1 MPLLKPRTIRGQFMA
16 ALVLF
21 EIIVVS
27 IFAFVLV
34 HQQRTELNQRL
45 RRRLEN
51 QAYLVAAQGTLALA
65 NRHPE
70 SFDSV
75 VASAAK
81 AQSVSAAQI
90 TDILGRTIASTDPNL
105 MGKLVLSNREKTYL
119 RQLDQPVIFSSSSHQ
134 WEAVAPIL
142 DHGHLRYFVWIYPNQ
157 TQDKQ
162 DLRALLRI
170 TILWAAFVLA
180 GCTLIAAFLAQSI
193 THQLAMLTRATRR
206 LIHNPEDASDFPLPV
221 KSATEAAELTIA
233 FNRMVAAAQ
242 DQRAG
247 LNETLALLDSML
259 ANAPIGFA
267 FFDKKYR
274 FVRVNQF
281 LAEMNGYSFALHLGR
296 GIAGILPPTAASMLE
311 HTIETVFQSGEPVR
325 NLELSWEH
333 DGRPRSWLAHLY
345 PVRTETEA
353 TRWVGAV
360 LVDTTEQKRGEETL
374 RRTEK
379 LAATGRL
386 AASIAH
392 EINNPLE
399 AVTNLLYLIRQEN
412 LSPESAR
419 FAELAQQEVTRVSE
433 ITQQTLRFYRQSTL
447 PAVSNINELL
457 DSVLTLH
464 LGRIQ
469 TLQVELQRDYN
480 GDLPLFCFA
489 GELRQL
495 FANLIGNALD
505 AMTPDG
511 GRLVVRAHQTR
522 LFRTFAGPAATASSR
537 NSGAP
542 GAPGV
547 VGVVGAE
554 GWENGVP
561 GVRVSV
567 ADTGCGISEKARRH
581 IFEPFFT
588 TKDATG
594 TGLGLWV
601 SDQIVR
607 KHHGSVRVRSRSTG
621 PNTGTVFSI
630 FFPATGLD
638 PTQAAAESANET
650 ESVH

>member
-1 MPLLKPRTIRGQFMA
+1 MA
-16 ALVLF
+16 VLILF
-21 EIIVVS
+21 ELIVVS
-27 IFAFVLV
+27 IFAFLLV
-34 HQQRTELNQRL
+34 RQQSNELNSRL

-51 QAYLVAAQGTLALA
+51 QAYLVAEEGSLAIA
-65 NRHPE
+65 TRHPE
-70 SFDSV
+70 SFDAV

-90 TDILGRTIASTDPNL
+90 TDMQGRTLASTDSTIV
-105 MGKLVLSNREKTYL
+105 GKLVLSAREKAYL
-119 RQLDQPVIFSSSSHQ
+119 RQLDDPVIFFTASRQ
-134 WEAVAPIL
+134 WEAVAPIR
-142 DHGHLRYFVWIYPNQ
+142 DHGSVEYLVWIYPNE
-157 TQDKQ
+157 TQDKR
-162 DLRALLRI
+162 DTRSLLRI
-170 TILWAAFVLA
+170 TALWAAFVLG
-180 GCTLIAAFLAQSI
+180 GCTLIAAWLAESI
-193 THQLAMLTRATRR
+193 THQLGMLTRATRK
-206 LIHNPEDASDFPLPV
+206 LIHNPEDVSDFPLPA
-221 KSATEAAELTIA
+221 KSSNEATELTVA
-233 FNRMVAAAQ
+233 FNRMVSSMQ

-267 FFDKKYR
+267 FFDRKYR

-281 LAEMNGYSFALHLGR
+281 LADMNGYSFALHLGR
-296 GIAGILPPTAASMLE
+296 GVGGILPPTTAARLE
-311 HTIETVFQSGEPVR
+311 HSIEAVFQSGMPIR
-325 NLELSWEH
+325 NLELAWEH

-353 TRWVGAV
+353 TRWVGAI

-399 AVTNLLYLIRQEN
+399 AVTNLLYLIRQEQ
-412 LSPESAR
+412 LSPEAAR
-419 FAELAQQEVTRVSE
+419 FADLAQQEVTRVSE

-447 PAVSNINELL
+447 AAISNVGELL

-469 TLQVELQRDYN
+469 TLQVDLQRDYQ
-480 GDLPLFCFA
+480 GDLPLYCFA

-511 GRLVVRAHQTR
+511 GRLVVRAQ
-522 LFRTFAGPAATASSR
+522 SSR
-537 NSGAP
+537 Q
-542 GAPGV
+542 
-547 VGVVGAE
+547 
-554 GWENGVP
+554 NGVA

-567 ADTGCGISEKARRH
+567 ADTGCGITEEARRH

-588 TKDATG
+588 TKEATG

-601 SDQIVR
+601 SEQIVR
-607 KHHGSVRVRSRSTG
+607 KHHGTVRVRSRAYG
-621 PNTGTVFSI
+621 PAPGTVFSI
-630 FFPATGLD
+630 FFPATGLE
-638 PTQAAAESANET
+638 AESRVPEIHQEARAA
-650 ESVH
+650 S

>member
-1 MPLLKPRTIRGQFMA
+1 MPLLRPRTIGGQFMA
-16 ALVLF
+16 VLILF
-21 EIIVVS
+21 ELIVVS
-27 IFAFVLV
+27 IFALLLV
-34 HQQRTELNQRL
+34 RQQGNELNSRL

-51 QAYLVAAQGTLALA
+51 QAFLVAAEGSLAIA
-65 NRHPE
+65 DQHPE
-70 SFDSV
+70 SFDAV

-90 TDILGRTIASTDPNL
+90 TDMQGRTLASTDTTVI
-105 MGKLVLSNREKTYL
+105 GKLVLSVREKAYL
-119 RQLDQPVIFSSSSHQ
+119 RELEDPVIFFTASKQ
-134 WEAVAPIL
+134 WEAVAPIR
-142 DHGHLRYFVWIYPNQ
+142 DRGHVKYLVWIYPNE

-162 DLRALLRI
+162 DVRSLLRI
-170 TILWAAFVLA
+170 TALWAAFVLG
-180 GCTLIAAFLAQSI
+180 GCTLIAAWLAQSI
-193 THQLAMLTRATRR
+193 TRQLDTLTLATRR
-206 LIHNPEDASDFPLPV
+206 LIHDPQNVTDFPLPV
-221 KSATEAAELTIA
+221 KGSNEAAELTVA
-233 FNRMVAAAQ
+233 FNRMVTSMQ

-267 FFDKKYR
+267 FFDRKYR

-281 LAEMNGYSFALHLGR
+281 LADMNGYSFALHLGR
-296 GIAGILPPTAASMLE
+296 GVAGILPPSAAAKLE
-311 HTIETVFQSGEPVR
+311 HNIEAVFQSGTPIR

-353 TRWVGAV
+353 TRWVGAI

-399 AVTNLLYLIRQEN
+399 AVTNLLYLIRQEQ
-412 LSPESAR
+412 LSPEAAR
-419 FAELAQQEVTRVSE
+419 FADLAQQEVTRVSE
-433 ITQQTLRFYRQSTL
+433 ITQQTLRFYRQSTQA
-447 PAVSNINELL
+447 AVSNIGELL

-469 TLQVELQRDYN
+469 TLQVDLHRDYKS
-480 GDLPLFCFA
+480 DIVLYSFA

-495 FANLIGNALD
+495 FANLVGNALD

-511 GRLVVRAHQTR
+511 GRLIVRA
-522 LFRTFAGPAATASSR
+522 R
-537 NSGAP
+537 N
-542 GAPGV
+542 V
-547 VGVVGAE
+547 RQ
-554 GWENGVP
+554 NGVS
-561 GVRVSV
+561 GVRISV
-567 ADTGCGISEKARRH
+567 ADTGCGIPEDARRH

-588 TKDATG
+588 TKEATG

-601 SDQIVR
+601 SDQIAR
-607 KHHGSVRVRSRSTG
+607 KHHGSVRVRSRSAG
-621 PNTGTVFSI
+621 PASGTVFSI
-630 FFPATGLD
+630 FFPSTGIE
-638 PTQAAAESANET
+638 AAQDAVQSAASET
-650 ESVH
+650 EPVL